1 MTPLRA
7 SLRLVT
13 NRRFLKT
20 EHTML
25 AYLTTQ
31 IKGWLQDW
39 LGIIDLKE
47 RIRAL
52 EREMG
57 VIEGL
62 VTSMTDHFRDY
73 KNKSE
78 GELNLL
84 KSQVEGILD
93 TIDGFFDA
101 NEDAEE
107 LRGSDMVDRM
117 KSLRR
122 RLRYN
127 RTLIERHLDN

>member
-1 MTPLRA
+1 
-7 SLRLVT
+7 
-13 NRRFLKT
+13 
-20 EHTML
+20 ML

-62 VTSMTDHFRDY
+62 VTSTTDHFRDY
-73 KNKSE
+73 KNKSD

-84 KSQVEGILD
+84 KAQVEGILD

-117 KSLRR
+117 RSLRR

-127 RTLIERHLDN
+127 RTLIDRHLDN